1 MCAGWESTLTKRPL
15 SVLIN
20 LIFILLNALV
30 WLALGVIIALHAHPA
45 LPDNPIIQGAM
56 AFLSF
61 CAAGILLGILIFLL
75 RRIRIAWFASLGF
88 LAVTSILTI
97 FDDFGWTDLVVL
109 VVNLVPIILLIKD
122 RAWYLQ
128 GKPGVLENR

>member
-1 MCAGWESTLTKRPL
+1 MSPGWESNMTRRPL
-15 SVLIN
+15 SVSVN

-30 WLALGVIIALHAHPA
+30 WLALGMIIALHAHPA
-45 LPDNPIIQGAM
+45 LPDNPIIQGGM

-61 CAAGILLGILIFLL
+61 CAAGILLGLFIFLL
-75 RRIRIAWFASLGF
+75 RRIRIAWFAALGF

-109 VVNLVPIILLIKD
+109 VINLVPMILLIKD

-128 GKPGVLENR
+128 GKPAIA

>member
-1 MCAGWESTLTKRPL
+1 
-15 SVLIN
+15 
-20 LIFILLNALV
+20 LIFILLNALI
-30 WLALGVIIALHAHPA
+30 WLALGMIIALHAHPA
-45 LPDNPIIQGAM
+45 IPDNSIIQGGM

-61 CAAGILLGILIFLL
+61 CAAGILLGLFIFLV
-75 RRIRIAWFASLGF
+75 RRTRIAWFVALGF

-109 VVNLVPIILLIKD
+109 VINLVPMILLIKD

>member
-1 MCAGWESTLTKRPL
+1 MDSTLAKRPL
-15 SVLIN
+15 SVSTN

-30 WLALGVIIALHAHPA
+30 WLALGMIIALHAHPA
-45 LPDNPIIQGAM
+45 LPDDPIIQGAM
-56 AFLSF
+56 ALLSF
-61 CAAGILLGILIFLL
+61 CAAGILLGLFISLR

-97 FDDFGWTDLVVL
+97 FDDFGWSDLVVL
-109 VVNLVPIILLIKD
+109 AVNLVPIILLIKD

-128 GKPGVLENR
+128 GKPGVLGTR